1 MRRLPGIAAGLAWLA
16 GAAAAGAA
24 GGEAWL
30 ADEVDLLN
38 AQRGGPPEAAA
49 AAFVDRAVDLP
60 AFAELCFGDYVEDSL
75 VEAEGEMTRS
85 GFRAYVEA
93 QRGRLRAALRQRLV
107 ADLAERL
114 DRGPPALEVVASR
127 FDGGSGRAEVAVP
140 GGPAIL
146 CHLKRTADGWRL
158 RDLRIE
164 DRRLSRI
171 YRRRYKDVLD
181 RRDSPAV
188 LESRLLDREYIVL
201 EDFSLS
207 RPGDLPMAWGWR
219 DRDDDAEKPYRVRR
233 HGRVSFLEARASDAS
248 VLMLRLAQWNPRRF
262 PILTWCWRADALP
275 EGGDERYGAT
285 NDSAGGVYVIF
296 SLTLLGA
303 PRHVKYVWS
312 TTLAPGTV
320 GRRNRMF
327 RPWFIVAESGAEN
340 LGRWTFEAVDL
351 ERDYGRTYGGDP
363 KDRTVGLGLLTD
375 GNNTG
380 TPAEACYG
388 DLRAW
393 SRQAWE
399 QGRVVDHC
407 DGFRGPGILTTD
419 STSGDITP

>member
-16 GAAAAGAA
+16 GAAAAGAS
-24 GGEAWL
+24 GGKAWL

-38 AQRGGPPEAAA
+38 ARRGGPAEAAA

-60 AFAELCFGDYVEDSL
+60 AFADLCFGDYVEESL
-75 VEAEGEMTRS
+75 VEVEGQMTRS
-85 GFRAYVEA
+85 GFRAYVQA
-93 QRGRLRAALRQRLV
+93 QRARLRAALRHRLV

-114 DRGPPALEVVASR
+114 DRGLPALEVAASR

-140 GGPAIL
+140 GGPGLL
-146 CHLKRTADGWRL
+146 CYLKRTGEGWRL
-158 RDLRIE
+158 RDLRIR

-171 YRRRYKDVLD
+171 YRRRHEEVLD

-188 LESRLLDREYIVL
+188 LESRLLDRDFIVL

-207 RPGDLPMAWGWR
+207 RPGGLPLGWGWR
-219 DRDDDAEKPYRVRR
+219 DRDDDADKPYVVRQ
-233 HGRVSFLEARASDAS
+233 HGRVAFLEARGTDSS
-248 VLMLRLAQWNPRRF
+248 VLMLRLAQWNPRKF

-275 EGGDERYGAT
+275 EGGDERFGAT
-285 NDSAGGVYVIF
+285 NDSAGGVYVVF

-312 TTLAPGTV
+312 TTLPVDTV
-320 GRRNRMF
+320 DRRNRIF
-327 RPWFIVAESGAEN
+327 RPWFIVAESGEEN

-380 TPAEACYG
+380 TPSEACYG

-393 SRQAWE
+393 TREAWE
-399 QGRVVDHC
+399 RGLVVDHC
-407 DGFRGPGILTTD
+407 DGFRGPGILTD
-419 STSGDITP
+419 QTSREITP